1 MTADGKKVKQKSHKK
16 KKREIDKLAVTPTS
30 LQPGTYF
37 VTCVNNRLTDSHT

>member
-16 KKREIDKLAVTPTS
+16 KKREIDKPAVTPTS

-37 VTCVNNRLTDSHT
+37 GTCDTNCLTDSHT